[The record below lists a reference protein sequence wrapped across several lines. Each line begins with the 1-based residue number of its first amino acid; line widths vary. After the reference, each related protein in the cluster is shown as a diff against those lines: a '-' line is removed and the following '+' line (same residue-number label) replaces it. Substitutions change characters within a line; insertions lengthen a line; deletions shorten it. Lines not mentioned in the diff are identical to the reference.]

1 MCLVVFNYNYYLT
14 FLVIKNYN
22 FLLNNKNGTLL
33 ESLSLLES
41 KYKHK
46 IVEQTC
52 VLCVVLGF

>member
-14 FLVIKNYN
+14 FLVIKNCN
-22 FLLNNKNGTLL
+22 LLLINKNGTLL

-46 IVEQTC
+46 IVEQIC